1 MFGKKLDEKAKQV
14 FFDTSS
20 AIGSKLQ
27 GRDGNPNV
35 LGTGELVSLESVYTT
50 RCICVNN

>member
-1 MFGKKLDEKAKQV
+1 MFGKKLDEKAKQA

-20 AIGSKLQ
+20 AIGLKLQ
-27 GRDGNPNV
+27 ERDGNLKV
-35 LGTGELVSLESVYTT
+35 LGIRQPAPLESVYTK

>member
-1 MFGKKLDEKAKQV
+1 MFGKKLDEKAKQA

-20 AIGSKLQ
+20 AICPELK
-27 GRDGNPNV
+27 GRDDNPKV
-35 LGTGELVSLESVYTT
+35 LGMGELVPLESVYTK